1 MIPRHQMVVNWQ
13 LKFDVLA
20 YGPMTTLQFMS
31 CSTNLRC
38 VRQWPRSTMARDENE
53 TSPDRVFSLFE
64 ANQLIP
70 QLQSHLSTVQ
80 KCKTI
85 LIRTREEVSHAAANA
100 LLGGGTP
107 VGAGYVKSLQDISA
121 NLHAI
126 HELGV
131 VVKDI
136 DLGLCDFPHIRDG
149 RVVYLCWKLG
159 ESEVRWWHEVTT
171 GYKDRCPIEEEPA

>member
-1 MIPRHQMVVNWQ
+1 
-13 LKFDVLA
+13 
-20 YGPMTTLQFMS
+20 
-31 CSTNLRC
+31 
-38 VRQWPRSTMARDENE
+38 MAQDENE

-80 KCKTI
+80 QGKAG
-85 LIRTREEVSHAAANA
+85 LFRTREEVRKASSKAN
-100 LLGGGTP
+100 LGGGTS
-107 VGAGYVKSLQDISA
+107 VGTHYVKSLQDIST
-121 NLHAI
+121 NLLAI

-136 DLGLCDFPHIRDG
+136 DLGLCDFPHVRDG

-159 ESEVRWWHEVTT
+159 EKEIRFWHEVTT
-171 GYKDRCPIEEEPA
+171 GYKDRCPL

>member
-1 MIPRHQMVVNWQ
+1 
-13 LKFDVLA
+13 
-20 YGPMTTLQFMS
+20 
-31 CSTNLRC
+31 
-38 VRQWPRSTMARDENE
+38 MAHDENE

-80 KCKTI
+80 QGKAV
-85 LIRTREEVSHAAANA
+85 LFRTREEVRKASAKASF
-100 LLGGGTP
+100 GGGTT
-107 VGAGYVKSLQDISA
+107 VGTHYVKSLQDISS

-126 HELGV
+126 HELVV

-136 DLGLCDFPHIRDG
+136 DLGLCDFPHVRDG

-159 ESEVRWWHEVTT
+159 EKEIRWWHEVTT
-171 GYKDRCPIEEEPA
+171 GYKDRCPL

>member
-1 MIPRHQMVVNWQ
+1 
-13 LKFDVLA
+13 
-20 YGPMTTLQFMS
+20 
-31 CSTNLRC
+31 
-38 VRQWPRSTMARDENE
+38 MARDENE

-70 QLQSHLSTVQ
+70 QLQSHLSTIQ
-80 KCKTI
+80 ECKAI
-85 LIRTREEVSHAAANA
+85 LIRTREEVSRASANA
-100 LLGGGTP
+100 SLGGGTT
-107 VGAGYVKSLQDISA
+107 VGARYVKSLQDIST

-136 DLGLCDFPHIRDG
+136 DLGLCDFPHIRNG

-159 ESEVRWWHEVTT
+159 ESEVRWWHEVTS
-171 GYKDRCPIEEEPA
+171 GYKERCPIEEEPT